1 MESSV
6 KYLILVCIS
15 LILIFSTSANDK
27 FTAEQLIEKAK
38 AFVAA
43 KNARQQPN
51 ATTKDI
57 DHFISLLSDDFI
69 DEHVKYNFT
78 YTDKSKLRSDMVGK
92 LKDEVV
98 NSNIEINE
106 IMVGANVV
114 FIKMTESGK
123 VKPVHLDK
131 TIEFSKTNIV
141 SIEFSESG
149 LIKHIRRH
157 HG

>member
-1 MESSV
+1 MI
-6 KYLILVCIS
+6 KA
-15 LILIFSTSANDK
+15 ILIFIGISLTFAVNAKEAFTS
-27 FTAEQLIEKAK
+27 EQLIEKAK

-51 ATTKDI
+51 TSISDI
-57 DHFISLLSDDFI
+57 DNFISLLANDFI
-69 DEHVKYNFT
+69 DEHVKYQFT
-78 YTDKSKLRSDMVGK
+78 YTDKATLRQDMVNK
-92 LKDEVV
+92 LKDKVI
-98 NSNIEINE
+98 NSNIEIND

-123 VKPVHLDK
+123 VKPAHLDK
-131 TIEFSKTNIV
+131 TIEYNKTNIV
-141 SIEFSESG
+141 SLEFDKTG

>member
-1 MESSV
+1 M
-6 KYLILVCIS
+6 KKLTLVFIS
-15 LILIFSTSANDK
+15 LIFSFSTSANDK

-38 AFVAA
+38 VFVSA

-51 ATTKDI
+51 TTTKEI
-57 DHFISLLSDDFI
+57 DQFISLLSDNFI
-69 DEHVKYNFT
+69 DEHVKYNFS

-92 LKDEVV
+92 LKDKVI

-114 FIKMTESGK
+114 FIKMTEVGK
-123 VKPVHLDK
+123 VKPSHLDK
-131 TIEFSKTNIV
+131 TIGYSKTNIV
-141 SIEFSESG
+141 SLEFNESG